1 MNLSE
6 VYEVIMVNAILDTV
20 FKNNSGVSSYDI
32 PLEKEDPQRVMFDQW
47 LDGYRLTTDNVRD
60 VNYATAYFRIMFLK
74 EFECIDSSCICIPD
88 ILMEMGFGIEVHK
101 TDIFNTTRQKT
112 SCSIYRTDSTVYEEC
127 DSCQ

>member
-6 VYEVIMVNAILDTV
+6 VYEVIMVNSILDNV

-32 PLEKEDPQRVMFDQW
+32 PIEKEDPQRVMFDQW
-47 LDGYRLTTDNVRD
+47 LDGYGLTTENVRD

-74 EFECIDSSCICIPD
+74 EFGCVDSSCICIPEVV
-88 ILMEMGFGIEVHK
+88 MELGFGITTYKKE
-101 TDIFNTTRQKT
+101 IFNSTSRKS
-112 SCSIYRTDSTVYEEC
+112 SCSVYRTDSTVYEEC